1 MERNLPRCLERT
13 SQLID
18 MQIRLGSDLVF
29 SQYEF
34 FLSIMSM
41 HWVFLLVNIIL
52 SSNARYFNLR
62 DTHKNKSYFIPI
74 LLHVSSSLYI
84 FNSESMLFF
93 IAKSG
98 SMIATRHET
107 SFHFKTSL

>member
-1 MERNLPRCLERT
+1 
-13 SQLID
+13 
-18 MQIRLGSDLVF
+18 
-29 SQYEF
+29 
-34 FLSIMSM
+34 MSM

-52 SSNARYFNLR
+52 SSNAIYFNLR

-98 SMIATRHET
+98 NMIATRHET

>member
-41 HWVFLLVNIIL
+41 HWVFLLVSIIL
-52 SSNARYFNLR
+52 SSNAIYFNLR
-62 DTHKNKSYFIPI
+62 DTHKNKSYFISI
-74 LLHVSSSLYI
+74 LHVSSSLYI

-98 SMIATRHET
+98 NMIATRHET